1 MYIEKPIYP
10 EKDSLGNKKEVKCIK
25 LHKDNQISLI

>member
-1 MYIEKPIYP
+1 MYIEKMIYP
-10 EKDSLGNKKEVKCIK
+10 EKDSFGNKKEVEFIN